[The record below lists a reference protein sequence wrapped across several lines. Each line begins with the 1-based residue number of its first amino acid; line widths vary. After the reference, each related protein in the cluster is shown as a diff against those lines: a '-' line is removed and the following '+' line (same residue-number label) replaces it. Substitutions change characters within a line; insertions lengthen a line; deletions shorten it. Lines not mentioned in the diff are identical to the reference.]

1 MPFIEKIEKLLASN
15 HIKDVIDEFLKSLG
29 EVPQS
34 NRDARN
40 DANQLRGQV
49 IVLSGRYTDLN
60 NKINTNT
67 MNSDAASQERNA
79 LINSFVQIINQL
91 SSTYPDLNKYLEEKD
106 EDVEW
111 FETQKKNSIEAYYAY
126 FNKYPNGKYKADT
139 IKLIGELEEVK
150 LKQENEMKRLALLE
164 KERRESDK
172 QANEQR
178 QPPPPGQAAYK
189 APVADHSSTP
199 AKSKKVLWIVLEVLV
214 LVVIAVILYNSTN
227 HSSSTSEATLDSLP
241 AQAFDTAINTNMY
254 YYIQNKDNKKIIGV
268 QNGSTDSLSNI
279 VLYDSAGKTGKDFE
293 KFKLEKREE
302 GWYYITAKHSKK
314 IVLLNE
320 NLFLIQGSSNSKIDE
335 IREWGFPTFY
345 FELKEGG
352 YFAICTYKSKIKETS
367 TNWGYVMY
375 NNENA
380 PDQEISVYLSKFS
393 GTNFGDSDA
402 AQWRLIPTGEKV
414 EQ

>member
-40 DANQLRGQV
+40 DANQLRGQI

-67 MNSDAASQERNA
+67 MNADAASQERNA

-178 QPPPPGQAAYK
+178 QPPPAGQAAYK

-199 AKSKKVLWIVLEVLV
+199 AKSKKGLWMILGVLV
-214 LVVIAVILYNSTN
+214 LVLIAVILYNITN
-227 HSSSTSEATLDSLP
+227 HSSSTSE
-241 AQAFDTAINTNMY
+241 DTAINTSMY
-254 YYIQNKDNKKIIGV
+254 YYIQNKYSNKIMGV
-268 QNGSTDSLSNI
+268 FEGSTDSVI
-279 VLYDSAGKTGKDFE
+279 VVLYDSADKASRDFV
-293 KFKLEKREE
+293 KFKFDDADN
-302 GWYYITAKHSKK
+302 GWYYITAKHSKN
-314 IVLLNE
+314 VLLLNDS
-320 NLFLIQGSSNSKIDE
+320 LYLVHGSSKSKINE
-335 IREWGFPTFY
+335 HPERGLPTFY
-345 FELKEGG
+345 FELKKGG
-352 YFAICTYKSKIKETS
+352 YFAIRV
-367 TNWGYVMY
+367 NQ
-375 NNENA
+375 NENA
-380 PDQEISVYLSKFS
+380 EVKLFGYLTYDTNVILGENQSAIVFLSPFS
-393 GTNFGDSDA
+393 EENFGDLDA